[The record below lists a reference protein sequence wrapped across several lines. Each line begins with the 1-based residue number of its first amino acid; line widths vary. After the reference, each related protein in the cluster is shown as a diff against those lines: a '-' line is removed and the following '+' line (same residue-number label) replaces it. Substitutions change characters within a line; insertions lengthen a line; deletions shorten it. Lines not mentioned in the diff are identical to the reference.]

1 MEARRYPRLPL
12 QGAVWCEVGDTTTET
27 FAVNISRVGLLV
39 SGPKL
44 PKVGSVVNL
53 RFSLGE
59 AAEIQIRGLVRHQV
73 HGCGVEFVEVLPGQQ
88 MQLMDYLDRFDDV
101 SG

>member
-1 MEARRYPRLPL
+1 MEARHHPRLPI
-12 QGAVWCEVGDTTTET
+12 QGSVWCESADTTTET

-44 PKVGSVVNL
+44 PEVGSLVNL

-59 AAEIQIRGLVRHQV
+59 AEEIV
-73 HGCGVEFVEVLPGQQ
+73 
-88 MQLMDYLDRFDDV
+88 
-101 SG
+101 